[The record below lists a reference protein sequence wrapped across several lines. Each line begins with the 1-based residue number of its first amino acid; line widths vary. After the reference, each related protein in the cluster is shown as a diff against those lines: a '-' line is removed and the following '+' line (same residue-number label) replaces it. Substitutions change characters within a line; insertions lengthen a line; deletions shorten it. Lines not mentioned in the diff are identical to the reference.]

1 MNYGLPYKG
10 SKNRIAK
17 KIIDILP
24 PAPVLYDVFCGG
36 CAITHAALLS
46 GKYSRVVANDI
57 NSMIPHAFETA
68 LAGGFRNED
77 RWISRGDFQKLYK
90 TDPYVAI
97 CFSFGN
103 NLHQYCYARDLEPY
117 KRALHYA
124 IFWKDTGPWRELC
137 PETADALKKTVES
150 EQDRHKRRIGAG
162 RAIVTA
168 LKAGLM
174 NGTINPA
181 VMDKPIYRKIRK
193 EKKPELRTQ
202 SAESVERLKS
212 LETLENDERL
222 QRLESLERFE
232 RLKNLECLQTDES
245 LCRLQSLESL
255 ERFERLKNL
264 ECLQTDESL
273 CRLQSLERLDRI
285 TDVDVPPVLTVTTGD
300 YRALNFERGGIIY
313 CDPPYKSTE
322 ERYGQDFD
330 FNDFYSWCEHQANP
344 VFISEYTMPE
354 DRFVPVAAFTVTR
367 KMDTKKS
374 SICSEKIWRPRCQLG
389 I

>member
-17 KIIDILP
+17 KILDVLP
-24 PAPVLYDVFCGG
+24 AAPVLYDVFCGG
-36 CAITHAALLS
+36 CAVTHAAMLS

-57 NSMIPHAFETA
+57 NGMITHAFETA
-68 LAGGFRNED
+68 ITGGFRNED

-103 NLHQYCYARDLEPY
+103 NLHSYCYARDLEPF

-124 IFWKDTGPWRELC
+124 IFWKDIAPWAELC
-137 PETADALKKTVES
+137 PETADALKKAVES

-174 NGTINPA
+174 NGTIDPA
-181 VMDKPIYRKIRK
+181 VMNKPIYRKIRGNTAL
-193 EKKPELRTQ
+193 PPLQ
-202 SAESVERLKS
+202 STWALK
-212 LETLENDERL
+212 RL
-222 QRLESLERFE
+222 QVLESLERFE
-232 RLKNLECLQTDES
+232 RLKNLETLQTDES
-245 LCRLQSLESL
+245 LCRLQ
-255 ERFERLKNL
+255 
-264 ECLQTDESL
+264 T
-273 CRLQSLERLDRI
+273 LERLEI
-285 TDVDVPPVLTVTTGD
+285 INSTDVPPVLTVTTGD

-330 FNDFYSWCEHQANP
+330 FEAFYSWCLHQSNP

-354 DRFVPVAAFTVTR
+354 DRFVPVASFTVTR
-367 KMDTKKS
+367 KLSAKKS
-374 SICSEKIWRPRCQLG
+374 NICPEKIWRPRCQLD

>member
-17 KIIDILP
+17 KILDVLP
-24 PAPVLYDVFCGG
+24 AAPVLYDVFCGG
-36 CAITHAALLS
+36 CAVTHAALLS

-57 NSMIPHAFETA
+57 NGMIPHAFEKA
-68 LAGGFRNED
+68 IRGGFRNED
-77 RWISRGDFQKLYK
+77 RWISRDDFQKLYK

-103 NLHQYCYARDLEPY
+103 NLHEYCYARDLEPY

-137 PETADALKKTVES
+137 PETADALKKAVES

-168 LKAGLM
+168 LKTGLM
-174 NGTINPA
+174 NGTIDPA
-181 VMDKPIYRKIRK
+181 VMNKSIYRKIRK
-193 EKKPELRTQ
+193 EKTPGLMIRP
-202 SAESVERLKS
+202 AEN
-212 LETLENDERL
+212 LEAQENDERL

-232 RLKNLECLQTDES
+232 RLKNLET
-245 LCRLQSLESL
+245 
-255 ERFERLKNL
+255 
-264 ECLQTDESL
+264 LQTDESL
-273 CRLQSLERLDRI
+273 CRLQSLERLERI
-285 TDVDVPPVLTVTTGD
+285 TDVDVDVPVLTVTTGD
-300 YRALNFERGGIIY
+300 YKALTFEQGGIIY

-322 ERYGQDFD
+322 ERYGREFD
-330 FNDFYSWCEHQANP
+330 FEDFYAWCLHQSNP
-344 VFISEYTMPE
+344 VYISEYTMPE
-354 DRFVPVAAFTVTR
+354 DLFAPVASFTVTR

-374 SICSEKIWRPRCQLG
+374 SICHEKIWRPRTQV
-389 I
+389 

>member
-1 MNYGLPYKG
+1 MNFGLPYIG

-17 KIIDILP
+17 KILDVLP
-24 PAPVLYDVFCGG
+24 AAPVLYDVFCGG

-57 NSMIPHAFETA
+57 NGMIPHAFETA
-68 LAGGFRNED
+68 MKGGFRNED
-77 RWISRGDFQKLYK
+77 RWISRGDFQNLYK

-103 NLHQYCYARDLEPY
+103 NLHEYCYARELEPY

-137 PETADALKKTVES
+137 PETADALKKAVES

-162 RAIVTA
+162 RAIVKE

-174 NGTINPA
+174 NGTIDPA

-193 EKKPELRTQ
+193 EKTLGLRIL
-202 SAESVERLKS
+202 SAERVGRLKS
-212 LETLENDERL
+212 LEPLENDER
-222 QRLESLERFE
+222 
-232 RLKNLECLQTDES
+232 
-245 LCRLQSLESL
+245 
-255 ERFERLKNL
+255 
-264 ECLQTDESL
+264 LQTDESL

-285 TDVDVPPVLTVTTGD
+285 NSADVPPVLSVTTGD

-313 CDPPYKSTE
+313 CDPPYKNT
-322 ERYGQDFD
+322 GQYRTVGTFD
-330 FNDFYSWCEHQANP
+330 FEAFYSWCLHQSNP

-354 DRFVPVAAFTVTR
+354 DLFVPVASFTVTR
-367 KMDTKKS
+367 KLSAKKS
-374 SICSEKIWRPRCQLG
+374 SICPEKIWRPRCQLD

>member
-17 KIIDILP
+17 KILDVLP
-24 PAPVLYDVFCGG
+24 DAPVLYDVFCGG
-36 CAITHAALLS
+36 CAITHAAMLS

-57 NSMIPHAFETA
+57 NGMIPHAFETA
-68 LAGGFRNED
+68 ITGGFRNED
-77 RWISRGDFQKLYK
+77 RWISRNDFQKLYK

-103 NLHQYCYARDLEPY
+103 NLREYCYARELEPY

-137 PETADALKKTVES
+137 PETADALKKAVES
-150 EQDRHKRRIGAG
+150 ERDRHKRRIGAG

-174 NGTINPA
+174 NGTIDPA
-181 VMDKPIYRKIRK
+181 VMDKPIYIKIRK
-193 EKKPELRTQ
+193 EKTSGLRI
-202 SAESVERLKS
+202 
-212 LETLENDERL
+212 
-222 QRLESLERFE
+222 RLESAGRVERLERFE
-232 RLKNLECLQTDES
+232 RLKNLETLQTDES
-245 LCRLQSLESL
+245 LCRLQ
-255 ERFERLKNL
+255 N
-264 ECLQTDESL
+264 
-273 CRLQSLERLDRI
+273 LERLERI

-300 YRALNFERGGIIY
+300 YRALNFEQGGIIY

-322 ERYGQDFD
+322 ERYGREFD
-330 FNDFYSWCEHQANP
+330 FEDFYAWCEHQANP

-374 SICSEKIWRPRCQLG
+374 SICHEKIWRPRAQL
-389 I
+389 

>member
-1 MNYGLPYKG
+1 MNFGLPYKG

-17 KIIDILP
+17 KILDVLP
-24 PAPVLYDVFCGG
+24 AAPVLYDVFCGG
-36 CAITHAALLS
+36 CAITHAAMLS

-77 RWISRGDFQKLYK
+77 RWISRDDFQRLYK
-90 TDPYVAI
+90 TDPYVAM

-103 NLHQYCYARDLEPY
+103 NLHEYCYARELEPY

-124 IFWKDTGPWRELC
+124 IFWKDTAPWRELC
-137 PETADALKKTVES
+137 PETADALKKAVES

-168 LKAGLM
+168 LKEGLM
-174 NGTINPA
+174 NGTIDPA

-193 EKKPELRTQ
+193 EKTSGLRIN
-202 SAESVERLKS
+202 SAERVERLNNLK
-212 LETLENDERL
+212 TLEHDERL
-222 QRLESLERFE
+222 RLLE
-232 RLKNLECLQTDES
+232 
-245 LCRLQSLESL
+245 SLESL

-264 ECLQTDESL
+264 ETLQTDESL
-273 CRLQSLERLDRI
+273 CRLLSLERI
-285 TDVDVPPVLTVTTGD
+285 TDGDVPPVLTVTTGD
-300 YRALNFERGGIIY
+300 YRALEFDRPGIIY
-313 CDPPYKSTE
+313 CDPPYKNTKQ
-322 ERYGQDFD
+322 YHTVGTFD
-330 FNDFYSWCEHQANP
+330 FEAFYSWCEHQANP

-354 DRFVPVAAFTVTR
+354 DRFVPVAAFTVNR
-367 KMDTKKS
+367 KMNALKS
-374 SICSEKIWRPRCQLG
+374 SICHEKIWRPRCQLG

>member
-1 MNYGLPYKG
+1 MMFL
-10 SKNRIAK
+10 R
-17 KIIDILP
+17 
-24 PAPVLYDVFCGG
+24 GG

-57 NSMIPHAFETA
+57 NGMIPHAFETA
-68 LAGGFRNED
+68 ITGGFRDED
-77 RWISRGDFQKLYK
+77 RWISRDDFQRLYK

-103 NLHQYCYARDLEPY
+103 DLHEYCYARELEPY

-137 PETADALKKTVES
+137 PETADTLKKAVES

-168 LKAGLM
+168 LKTGLM

-193 EKKPELRTQ
+193 DKTSGLMNQ
-202 SAESVERLKS
+202 SAERVERLQS
-212 LETLENDERL
+212 LETPENDERL

-232 RLKNLECLQTDES
+232 RLKNLETLQTDES
-245 LCRLQSLESL
+245 LCRLQRLESL
-255 ERFERLKNL
+255 E
-264 ECLQTDESL
+264 
-273 CRLQSLERLDRI
+273 RI

-300 YRALNFERGGIIY
+300 YRALNFERDGIIY
-313 CDPPYKSTE
+313 CDPPYKNTK
-322 ERYGQDFD
+322 ERYGREFD
-330 FNDFYSWCEHQANP
+330 FNGFYSWCEHQANP

-367 KMDTKKS
+367 KLDTKKS
-374 SICSEKIWRPRCQLG
+374 SICYEKIWRPRTQL
-389 I
+389 

>member
-1 MNYGLPYKG
+1 MNYGLPYIG

-17 KIIDILP
+17 KILDVLP

-36 CAITHAALLS
+36 CAVTHAALLS

-57 NSMIPHAFETA
+57 NGMIPHAFETA
-68 LAGGFRNED
+68 ITGGFRNED
-77 RWISRGDFQKLYK
+77 RWISRDEFQNLYK

-103 NLHQYCYARDLEPY
+103 NLRSYCYAPELEPY

-124 IFWKDTGPWRELC
+124 IFWKDIGPWRELC
-137 PETADALKKTVES
+137 PETADALKKAVES

-174 NGTINPA
+174 NGTIDPA

-193 EKKPELRTQ
+193 EKTPGLRPQ
-202 SAESVERLKS
+202 SAESVERLKN

-222 QRLESLERFE
+222 QRVKSLERFE

-245 LCRLQSLESL
+245 LHRLQRVESL
-255 ERFERLKNL
+255 ERIN
-264 ECLQTDESL
+264 S
-273 CRLQSLERLDRI
+273 
-285 TDVDVPPVLTVTTGD
+285 TDVPSCAPALNVTTGD
-300 YRALNFERGGIIY
+300 YKALNFERGGIIY

-322 ERYGQDFD
+322 ERYGRDFD
-330 FNDFYSWCEHQANP
+330 FDDFYSWCEHQANP

-354 DRFVPVAAFTVTR
+354 DRFVPVASFTVTR

-374 SICSEKIWRPRCQLG
+374 SICPEKIWRPRCQLG

>member
-10 SKNRIAK
+10 SKSRIAK
-17 KIIDILP
+17 KILDVLP
-24 PAPVLYDVFCGG
+24 AAPVLYDVFCGG

-57 NSMIPHAFETA
+57 NGMIPHAFETA
-68 LAGGFRNED
+68 ITGGFRNED
-77 RWISRGDFQKLYK
+77 RWISRDDFQKLYK

-103 NLHQYCYARDLEPY
+103 NLHEYCYARDLEPY

-124 IFWKDTGPWRELC
+124 IFWKDTAPWRELC
-137 PETADALKKTVES
+137 PETAVALKKAVES

-174 NGTINPA
+174 NGTIDPA

-193 EKKPELRTQ
+193 EKTPGLRPQ

-232 RLKNLECLQTDES
+232 RLKSLECLQTDES
-245 LCRLQSLESL
+245 LHRLQSLKRL
-255 ERFERLKNL
+255 ERINS
-264 ECLQTDESL
+264 T
-273 CRLQSLERLDRI
+273 
-285 TDVDVPPVLTVTTGD
+285 DVPPVLTVTTGD

-322 ERYGQDFD
+322 ERYGREFD
-330 FNDFYSWCEHQANP
+330 FAGFYAWCLHQVNP
-344 VFISEYTMPE
+344 VYISEYTMPE
-354 DRFVPVAAFTVTR
+354 DLFAPVASFTVIR
-367 KMDTKKS
+367 KMDARKS
-374 SICSEKIWRPRCQLG
+374 SICPEKIWRPRCQLD

>member
-17 KIIDILP
+17 KILDVLP
-24 PAPVLYDVFCGG
+24 AAPVLYDVFAGG

-57 NSMIPHAFETA
+57 NGMIPHAFETA
-68 LAGGFRNED
+68 ITGGFRDED
-77 RWISRGDFQKLYK
+77 RWISRDDFQRLYK

-103 NLHQYCYARDLEPY
+103 DLHEYCYARELEPY

-137 PETADALKKTVES
+137 PETADTLKKAVES

-168 LKAGLM
+168 LKTGLM

-193 EKKPELRTQ
+193 DKTSGLMNQ
-202 SAESVERLKS
+202 SAERVERLQS
-212 LETLENDERL
+212 LETLKMMKRL

-232 RLKNLECLQTDES
+232 RLKNLETLQTDES
-245 LCRLQSLESL
+245 LCRLQRLESL
-255 ERFERLKNL
+255 E
-264 ECLQTDESL
+264 
-273 CRLQSLERLDRI
+273 RI

-300 YRALNFERGGIIY
+300 YRALNFERDGIIY
-313 CDPPYKSTE
+313 CDPPYKNTK
-322 ERYGQDFD
+322 ERYGREFD
-330 FNDFYSWCEHQANP
+330 FNGFYSWCEHQANP

-367 KMDTKKS
+367 KLDTKKS
-374 SICSEKIWRPRCQLG
+374 SICYEKIWRPRTQL
-389 I
+389 

>member
-17 KIIDILP
+17 KILDVLP
-24 PAPVLYDVFCGG
+24 AAPVLYDVFCGG

-57 NSMIPHAFETA
+57 NGMIPHAFETA
-68 LAGGFRNED
+68 ITGGFRNED
-77 RWISRGDFQKLYK
+77 RWISRDDFQRLYK

-103 NLHQYCYARDLEPY
+103 NLRWYCYARDLEPY

-124 IFWKDTGPWRELC
+124 IFWKDIAPWAELC
-137 PETADALKKTVES
+137 PETADALKKAVES
-150 EQDRHKRRIGAG
+150 EQDRHKRRIKAG

-174 NGTINPA
+174 NGTIDPA
-181 VMDKPIYRKIRK
+181 VMDKPIYKKIRK
-193 EKKPELRTQ
+193 EKTPGSGIQ
-202 SAESVERLKS
+202 PAESVERLKN

-232 RLKNLECLQTDES
+232 RLKNLETLQTDES
-245 LCRLQSLESL
+245 LCRLQSLKSL
-255 ERFERLKNL
+255 E
-264 ECLQTDESL
+264 
-273 CRLQSLERLDRI
+273 RI
-285 TDVDVPPVLTVTTGD
+285 TDVDVPPVLTATMGD

-322 ERYGQDFD
+322 ERYGRDFD
-330 FNDFYSWCEHQANP
+330 FAGFYSWCEHQANP
-344 VFISEYTMPE
+344 VYISEYTMPE

-367 KMDTKKS
+367 KMDAKKS
-374 SICSEKIWRPRCQLG
+374 SICHEKIWRPRTQL
-389 I
+389 

>member
-17 KIIDILP
+17 KILDILP
-24 PAPVLYDVFCGG
+24 DAPVLYDVFCGG
-36 CAITHAALLS
+36 CAITHAAMLS

-57 NSMIPHAFETA
+57 NGMIPHAFETA

-77 RWISRGDFQKLYK
+77 RWISRDDFQKLYK

-103 NLHQYCYARDLEPY
+103 NLHEYCYARELEPY

-137 PETADALKKTVES
+137 PETADALKAAIES

-162 RAIVTA
+162 RAIVKE

-174 NGTINPA
+174 NGTIDPA
-181 VMDKPIYRKIRK
+181 VMDKPIYKKIRGK
-193 EKKPELRTQ
+193 YPRGYLQ
-202 SAESVERLKS
+202 SGWIAERKQS
-212 LETLENDERL
+212 LETLQNDE
-222 QRLESLERFE
+222 SF
-232 RLKNLECLQTDES
+232 
-245 LCRLQSLESL
+245 CRLQSLE
-255 ERFERLKNL
+255 
-264 ECLQTDESL
+264 
-273 CRLQSLERLDRI
+273 RI

-300 YRALNFERGGIIY
+300 YRALNFDRPRIIY

-322 ERYGQDFD
+322 ERYGREFD
-330 FNDFYSWCEHQANP
+330 FAGFYAWCLHQANP
-344 VFISEYTMPE
+344 VYISEYSMPE

-374 SICSEKIWRPRCQLG
+374 SICHEKIWRPRCQLD

>member
-17 KIIDILP
+17 KILDVLP
-24 PAPVLYDVFCGG
+24 AAPVLYDVFCGG
-36 CAITHAALLS
+36 CAITHAAMLS

-57 NSMIPHAFETA
+57 NGMIPHAFETA
-68 LAGGFRNED
+68 LAEGFRNEY
-77 RWISRGDFQKLYK
+77 RWISRDDFQKLYK

-103 NLHQYCYARDLEPY
+103 NLHQYCYARELEPY

-124 IFWKDTGPWRELC
+124 IFWKDTAPWRELC
-137 PETADALKKTVES
+137 PETADALKAAIES

-174 NGTINPA
+174 NGTIDPA
-181 VMDKPIYRKIRK
+181 VMNKPIYKKIRGK
-193 EKKPELRTQ
+193 YPRVYLQ
-202 SAESVERLKS
+202 SGWLAERM
-212 LETLENDERL
+212 
-222 QRLESLERFE
+222 
-232 RLKNLECLQTDES
+232 
-245 LCRLQSLESL
+245 QSLESL
-255 ERFERLKNL
+255 ERIN
-264 ECLQTDESL
+264 S
-273 CRLQSLERLDRI
+273 
-285 TDVDVPPVLTVTTGD
+285 VDVPPVLSVATVD
-300 YRALNFERGGIIY
+300 YKALNFERGGIIY

-322 ERYGQDFD
+322 ERYGRDFD
-330 FNDFYSWCEHQANP
+330 FAGFYSWCEHQANP

-354 DRFVPVAAFTVTR
+354 DRFVPVASFTVIR

-374 SICSEKIWRPRCQLG
+374 SICPEKIWRPRCQLG

>member
-1 MNYGLPYKG
+1 MNFGLPYKG

-17 KIIDILP
+17 KILDVLP
-24 PAPVLYDVFCGG
+24 AAPVLYDVFCGG

-57 NSMIPHAFETA
+57 NGMIPHAFETA
-68 LAGGFRNED
+68 MKGGFRNED
-77 RWISRGDFQKLYK
+77 RWISRGDFQNLYK

-103 NLHQYCYARDLEPY
+103 NLHEYCYARELEPY

-137 PETADALKKTVES
+137 PETADALKKAVES

-162 RAIVTA
+162 RAIVKE

-174 NGTINPA
+174 NGTIDPA

-193 EKKPELRTQ
+193 EKTLGLRIL
-202 SAESVERLKS
+202 SAERVGRLKS
-212 LETLENDERL
+212 LEPLENDERL
-222 QRLESLERFE
+222 R
-232 RLKNLECLQTDES
+232 
-245 LCRLQSLESL
+245 
-255 ERFERLKNL
+255 
-264 ECLQTDESL
+264 LQTDESL

-285 TDVDVPPVLTVTTGD
+285 NSVDVPPVLSVTTGD

-313 CDPPYKSTE
+313 CDPPYKNT
-322 ERYGQDFD
+322 GQYRTVGTFD
-330 FNDFYSWCEHQANP
+330 FEAFYSWCLHQSNP

-354 DRFVPVAAFTVTR
+354 DLFVPVASFTVTR
-367 KMDTKKS
+367 KLSAKKS
-374 SICSEKIWRPRCQLG
+374 SICPEKIWRPRCQLD

>member
-17 KIIDILP
+17 KILDILP

-36 CAITHAALLS
+36 CAVTHAALLS

-57 NSMIPHAFETA
+57 NGMIPHAFETA
-68 LAGGFRNED
+68 ITGGFRNEY
-77 RWISRGDFQKLYK
+77 RWISRDDFQRLYK

-103 NLHQYCYARDLEPY
+103 NLHDYCYACDLEPY

-124 IFWKDTGPWRELC
+124 IFWKDTGPWRDLC
-137 PETADALKKTVES
+137 PETADALKAAVES

-162 RAIVTA
+162 RAIVKE

-174 NGTINPA
+174 NGTIDPA

-193 EKKPELRTQ
+193 EKTPELMIQ

-222 QRLESLERFE
+222 RRLERLERFE
-232 RLKNLECLQTDES
+232 RLKNLET
-245 LCRLQSLESL
+245 
-255 ERFERLKNL
+255 
-264 ECLQTDESL
+264 LQTDESL
-273 CRLQSLERLDRI
+273 CRLQSLERLERLERI
-285 TDVDVPPVLTVTTGD
+285 PDVDVPPVLTVTTRD
-300 YRALNFERGGIIY
+300 YRALTFEQGGIIY
-313 CDPPYKSTE
+313 CDPPYKNT
-322 ERYGQDFD
+322 GQYHTVGTFD
-330 FNDFYSWCEHQANP
+330 FEAFYSWCLHQSNP

-354 DRFVPVAAFTVTR
+354 DRFVPVASFTVTR
-367 KMDTKKS
+367 KMGAQKS
-374 SICSEKIWRPRCQLG
+374 SICPEKIWRPRCQLD

>member
-1 MNYGLPYKG
+1 MNYGLPYIG

-17 KIIDILP
+17 KILDVLP
-24 PAPVLYDVFCGG
+24 AAPVLYDVFCGG

-57 NSMIPHAFETA
+57 NGMIPHAFESA
-68 LAGGFRNED
+68 INGGFRNED
-77 RWISRGDFQKLYK
+77 RWISRDDFQRLYK

-103 NLHQYCYARDLEPY
+103 NLRSYCYAPELEPY

-137 PETADALKKTVES
+137 PETADALKKAVES

-174 NGTINPA
+174 NGTIDPA
-181 VMDKPIYRKIRK
+181 VMNKSIYRKIRK
-193 EKKPELRTQ
+193 EKTPGLGIQ

-212 LETLENDERL
+212 LEP
-222 QRLESLERFE
+222 
-232 RLKNLECLQTDES
+232 LKNLETLQTDES
-245 LCRLQSLESL
+245 LH
-255 ERFERLKNL
+255 
-264 ECLQTDESL
+264 
-273 CRLQSLERLDRI
+273 RLQSLERLERKPMGMCHPI
-285 TDVDVPPVLTVTTGD
+285 LTVTTGD
-300 YRALNFERGGIIY
+300 YRALNFERGGVIY
-313 CDPPYKSTE
+313 CDPPYKRTK
-322 ERYGQDFD
+322 ERYGRGFD
-330 FNDFYSWCEHQANP
+330 FEDFYAWCLHQSNP

-354 DRFVPVAAFTVTR
+354 DLFVPVASFTVTR

-374 SICSEKIWRPRCQLG
+374 SICHEKIWRPRTQL
-389 I
+389 

>member
-17 KIIDILP
+17 KILDALP
-24 PAPVLYDVFCGG
+24 AAPVLYDVFCGG

-46 GKYSRVVANDI
+46 GKYGRVVANDI
-57 NSMIPHAFETA
+57 NGMIPAAFEKA
-68 LAGGFRNED
+68 IRGGFRNED
-77 RWISRGDFQKLYK
+77 RWISRDDFQRLYK

-103 NLHQYCYARDLEPY
+103 NLHEYCYARPLEPY

-124 IFWKDTGPWRELC
+124 IFWKDTGPWRDLC
-137 PETADALKKTVES
+137 PETADALKKAVES

-174 NGTINPA
+174 NGTIDPA
-181 VMDKPIYRKIRK
+181 VMDKPIYRQIRK
-193 EKKPELRTQ
+193 EKTPGF
-202 SAESVERLKS
+202 
-212 LETLENDERL
+212 DERL

-232 RLKNLECLQTDES
+232 RLKNLET
-245 LCRLQSLESL
+245 
-255 ERFERLKNL
+255 
-264 ECLQTDESL
+264 LQTDESL
-273 CRLQSLERLDRI
+273 CRLQSLERK
-285 TDVDVPPVLTVTTGD
+285 TDVDVPPVLTVTTED
-300 YRALNFERGGIIY
+300 YRALNFEQGGIIY

-322 ERYGQDFD
+322 ERYGREFD
-330 FNDFYSWCEHQANP
+330 FNGFYSWCEHQANP

-374 SICSEKIWRPRCQLG
+374 SICHEKIWRPRCQLD

>member
-17 KIIDILP
+17 KILDVLP
-24 PAPVLYDVFCGG
+24 AAPVLYDVFCGG

-57 NSMIPHAFETA
+57 NGMIPHAFEKA
-68 LAGGFRNED
+68 IRGGFRNED
-77 RWISRGDFQKLYK
+77 RWISRDDFQKLYK

-103 NLHQYCYARDLEPY
+103 NLRWYCYARDLEPY

-137 PETADALKKTVES
+137 PETADALKKAVES

-168 LKAGLM
+168 LKTGLM
-174 NGTINPA
+174 NGTIDPA
-181 VMDKPIYRKIRK
+181 VMDKPIYKKIRPHNK
-193 EKKPELRTQ
+193 LISPYL
-202 SAESVERLKS
+202 ESCERFERLKN

-232 RLKNLECLQTDES
+232 RLKNLET
-245 LCRLQSLESL
+245 
-255 ERFERLKNL
+255 
-264 ECLQTDESL
+264 LQTDESL
-273 CRLQSLERLDRI
+273 CRLQSLERLERI
-285 TDVDVPPVLTVTTGD
+285 TDVDVPVLTVTTGD
-300 YRALNFERGGIIY
+300 YKALTFEQGGIIY

-322 ERYGQDFD
+322 ERYGREFD
-330 FNDFYSWCEHQANP
+330 FEDFYAWCLHQSNP
-344 VFISEYTMPE
+344 VYISEYTMPE
-354 DRFVPVAAFTVTR
+354 DLFAPVASFTVIR

-374 SICSEKIWRPRCQLG
+374 SICHEKIWRPRTQL
-389 I
+389 

>member
-17 KIIDILP
+17 KIIDVLP
-24 PAPVLYDVFCGG
+24 AAPVLYDVFCGG
-36 CAITHAALLS
+36 CAITHAALVS
-46 GKYSRVVANDI
+46 GKYGRVVANDI
-57 NSMIPHAFETA
+57 NGMIPHAFETA

-77 RWISRGDFQKLYK
+77 RWISRDDFQKLYK

-103 NLHQYCYARDLEPY
+103 NLHQYCYARELEPY

-124 IFWKDTGPWRELC
+124 IFWKDIAPWAELC
-137 PETADALKKTVES
+137 PETADALKKAVES

-174 NGTINPA
+174 NGTIDPA
-181 VMDKPIYRKIRK
+181 VMNKSIYKKIRWK
-193 EKKPELRTQ
+193 YPRVYLQ
-202 SAESVERLKS
+202 S
-212 LETLENDERL
+212 
-222 QRLESLERFE
+222 
-232 RLKNLECLQTDES
+232 LQTDES
-245 LCRLQSLESL
+245 LCRLQSLE
-255 ERFERLKNL
+255 
-264 ECLQTDESL
+264 
-273 CRLQSLERLDRI
+273 RI

-322 ERYGQDFD
+322 ERYGREFD
-330 FNDFYSWCEHQANP
+330 FEAFYSWCEHQANP

-374 SICSEKIWRPRCQLG
+374 SICYEKIWRPRTQL
-389 I
+389 

>member
-17 KIIDILP
+17 KILDVLP
-24 PAPVLYDVFCGG
+24 AAPVLYDVFCGG

-57 NSMIPHAFETA
+57 NGMIPAAFQKA
-68 LAGGFRNED
+68 IHGGYAHED
-77 RWISRGDFQKLYK
+77 RWISREDFERLKD
-90 TDPYVAI
+90 TDAYAAM
-97 CFSFGN
+97 CYSFGN
-103 NLHQYCYARDLEPY
+103 DCRTYMYARGLEPY

-137 PETADALKKTVES
+137 PETADALKKAVES

-174 NGTINPA
+174 NGTIDPA

-193 EKKPELRTQ
+193 EKTPGLSLHLQ
-202 SAESVERLKS
+202 SAIS
-212 LETLENDERL
+212 LE
-222 QRLESLERFE
+222 
-232 RLKNLECLQTDES
+232 
-245 LCRLQSLESL
+245 CRLQSLKSPE
-255 ERFERLKNL
+255 
-264 ECLQTDESL
+264 
-273 CRLQSLERLDRI
+273 RI

-322 ERYGQDFD
+322 ERYGREFD
-330 FNDFYSWCEHQANP
+330 FAGFYSWCEHQANP

-354 DRFVPVAAFTVTR
+354 DRFVPVAEWDKVTTMAA
-367 KMDTKKS
+367 KMTTHVT
-374 SICSEKIWRPRCQLG
+374 ERLWRPRCQLG

>member
-1 MNYGLPYKG
+1 MNFGLPYKG

-17 KIIDILP
+17 KILDVLP
-24 PAPVLYDVFCGG
+24 AAPVLYDVFCGG
-36 CAITHAALLS
+36 CAVTHAAMLS

-68 LAGGFRNED
+68 LKGGFRNED
-77 RWISRGDFQKLYK
+77 RWISRDDFQKLYK

-103 NLHQYCYARDLEPY
+103 NLRSYCYARELEPY

-124 IFWKDTGPWRELC
+124 IFWKDTAPWRELC
-137 PETADALKKTVES
+137 PETADALKKAVES
-150 EQDRHKRRIGAG
+150 ELDRHKRRIGAG

-181 VMDKPIYRKIRK
+181 VMDKPIYKKIRGK
-193 EKKPELRTQ
+193 YPRVFLQ
-202 SAESVERLKS
+202 SGWLAKRMQN
-212 LETLENDERL
+212 LETLENDERF
-222 QRLESLERFE
+222 QRLESLE
-232 RLKNLECLQTDES
+232 
-245 LCRLQSLESL
+245 
-255 ERFERLKNL
+255 
-264 ECLQTDESL
+264 
-273 CRLQSLERLDRI
+273 RI

-300 YRALNFERGGIIY
+300 YREMEFSAPGIIY

-322 ERYGQDFD
+322 ERYGREFD
-330 FNDFYSWCEHQANP
+330 FAGFYAWCEHQANP

-354 DRFVPVAAFTVTR
+354 DRFVPVASFTVTR
-367 KMDTKKS
+367 KLDARKS
-374 SICSEKIWRPRCQLG
+374 SICHEKIWRPRCQLG

>member
-17 KIIDILP
+17 KILDVLP

-57 NSMIPHAFETA
+57 NGMIPHAFETA
-68 LAGGFRNED
+68 LGGGFRNED
-77 RWISRGDFQKLYK
+77 RWISRDDFQKLYK

-103 NLHQYCYARDLEPY
+103 NLHEYCYARELEPY

-124 IFWKDTGPWRELC
+124 IFWKDIAPWAELC
-137 PETADALKKTVES
+137 PETADALKKAMES

-174 NGTINPA
+174 NGTIDPA
-181 VMDKPIYRKIRK
+181 VMNKPIYRKIRK
-193 EKKPELRTQ
+193 EKTPGLSLHLQ
-202 SAESVERLKS
+202 SAIS
-212 LETLENDERL
+212 LE
-222 QRLESLERFE
+222 
-232 RLKNLECLQTDES
+232 
-245 LCRLQSLESL
+245 CRLQ
-255 ERFERLKNL
+255 
-264 ECLQTDESL
+264 
-273 CRLQSLERLDRI
+273 RI
-285 TDVDVPPVLTVTTGD
+285 TDVDVPPVLTVTTED
-300 YRALNFERGGIIY
+300 YKALTFERGGIIY
-313 CDPPYKSTE
+313 CDPPYKSTK
-322 ERYGQDFD
+322 ERYGREFD
-330 FNDFYSWCEHQANP
+330 FNGFYSWCEHQANP
-344 VFISEYTMPE
+344 IFISEYTMPE

-374 SICSEKIWRPRCQLG
+374 SICHEKIWRPRTQL
-389 I
+389 

>member
-17 KIIDILP
+17 KILDVLP
-24 PAPVLYDVFCGG
+24 AAPVLYDVFCGG

-57 NSMIPHAFETA
+57 NSMIPHAFEKA
-68 LAGGFRNED
+68 IRGGFRNED
-77 RWISRGDFQKLYK
+77 RWISRDDFQRLYK

-103 NLHQYCYARDLEPY
+103 NLHEYCYARELEPY

-137 PETADALKKTVES
+137 PETADALKKAVES

-162 RAIVTA
+162 RAIVKE

-193 EKKPELRTQ
+193 EKTPGLMNQ

-232 RLKNLECLQTDES
+232 RLKNLETLQTDES
-245 LCRLQSLESL
+245 LCRLQTL
-255 ERFERLKNL
+255 ERLK
-264 ECLQTDESL
+264 
-273 CRLQSLERLDRI
+273 RI
-285 TDVDVPPVLTVTTGD
+285 TDVDVPPVLTVITGD
-300 YRALNFERGGIIY
+300 YRELNFEQGGIIY
-313 CDPPYKSTE
+313 CDPPYKNTK
-322 ERYGQDFD
+322 ERYGREFD
-330 FNDFYSWCEHQANP
+330 FAGFYAWCLHQANP
-344 VFISEYTMPE
+344 VYISEYTMPE
-354 DRFVPVAAFTVTR
+354 DLFAPVASFTVIR
-367 KMDTKKS
+367 KMNTKRS
-374 SICSEKIWRPRCQLG
+374 SICPEKIWRPRCQLG

>member
-1 MNYGLPYKG
+1 MMFC
-10 SKNRIAK
+10 R
-17 KIIDILP
+17 P
-24 PAPVLYDVFCGG
+24 PLSCMMFLRGG

-57 NSMIPHAFETA
+57 NGMIPHAFETA
-68 LAGGFRNED
+68 ITGGFRDED
-77 RWISRGDFQKLYK
+77 RWISRDDFQRLYK

-103 NLHQYCYARDLEPY
+103 DLHEYCYARELEPY

-137 PETADALKKTVES
+137 PETADTLKKAVES

-168 LKAGLM
+168 LKTGLM

-193 EKKPELRTQ
+193 DKTSGLMNQ
-202 SAESVERLKS
+202 SAERVERLQS
-212 LETLENDERL
+212 LETPENDERL

-232 RLKNLECLQTDES
+232 RLKNLETLQTDES
-245 LCRLQSLESL
+245 LCRLQRLESL
-255 ERFERLKNL
+255 E
-264 ECLQTDESL
+264 
-273 CRLQSLERLDRI
+273 RI

-300 YRALNFERGGIIY
+300 YRALNFERDGIIY
-313 CDPPYKSTE
+313 CDPPYKNTK
-322 ERYGQDFD
+322 ERYGREFD
-330 FNDFYSWCEHQANP
+330 FNGFYSWCEHQANP

-367 KMDTKKS
+367 KLDTKKS
-374 SICSEKIWRPRCQLG
+374 SICYEKIWRPRTQL
-389 I
+389 

>member
-17 KIIDILP
+17 KILDVLP
-24 PAPVLYDVFCGG
+24 PAPVLYDVFAGG
-36 CAITHAALLS
+36 CAITHAAMLS

-68 LAGGFRNED
+68 LTGGFRNED
-77 RWISRGDFQKLYK
+77 RWISRDDFQKLYK

-103 NLHQYCYARDLEPY
+103 NLRQYCYARELEPY

-137 PETADALKKTVES
+137 PETADALKRAVES

-168 LKAGLM
+168 MKAGLM
-174 NGTINPA
+174 NGTIDPA
-181 VMDKPIYRKIRK
+181 VMDKPIYKKIRGK
-193 EKKPELRTQ
+193 YPRVFLQ
-202 SAESVERLKS
+202 SGWLAERMQS
-212 LETLENDERL
+212 LETLQTDESL
-222 QRLESLERFE
+222 HRLESLER
-232 RLKNLECLQTDES
+232 LE
-245 LCRLQSLESL
+245 
-255 ERFERLKNL
+255 
-264 ECLQTDESL
+264 
-273 CRLQSLERLDRI
+273 RI

-322 ERYGQDFD
+322 ERYGRDFD
-330 FNDFYSWCEHQANP
+330 FDDFYAWCEHQANP

-374 SICSEKIWRPRCQLG
+374 SICHEKIWRPRTQL
-389 I
+389 

>member
-1 MNYGLPYKG
+1 MNFGLPYKG

-17 KIIDILP
+17 KILDVLP
-24 PAPVLYDVFCGG
+24 AAPVLYDVFCGG
-36 CAITHAALLS
+36 CAITHAAMLS

-57 NSMIPHAFETA
+57 NGMIPHAFETA
-68 LAGGFRNED
+68 LAGGFRDED
-77 RWISRGDFQKLYK
+77 RWVSRDDFQKLYK

-103 NLHQYCYARDLEPY
+103 NLHQYCYARELEPY

-124 IFWKDTGPWRELC
+124 IFWKDTGLWRELC
-137 PETADALKKTVES
+137 PETADALKKAVES

-174 NGTINPA
+174 NGTIDPA
-181 VMDKPIYRKIRK
+181 VMNKPIYRKIRK
-193 EKKPELRTQ
+193 EKTPGLRNQ
-202 SAESVERLKS
+202 SAGSVERLQS

-222 QRLESLERFE
+222 QRLERLERFE
-232 RLKNLECLQTDES
+232 RLKNLETLQADES
-245 LCRLQSLESL
+245 LY
-255 ERFERLKNL
+255 
-264 ECLQTDESL
+264 
-273 CRLQSLERLDRI
+273 RLQSLERLERI
-285 TDVDVPPVLTVTTGD
+285 TDVDVLPVLTVTTGD

-322 ERYGQDFD
+322 ERYGREFD
-330 FNDFYSWCEHQANP
+330 FNGFYSWCEHQANP

-354 DRFVPVAAFTVTR
+354 DRFVPMAAFTVTR

-374 SICSEKIWRPRCQLG
+374 SICPEKIWRPRCQLG

>member
-10 SKNRIAK
+10 SKNGIAK
-17 KIIDILP
+17 KILDVLP
-24 PAPVLYDVFCGG
+24 AAPVLYDVFCGG
-36 CAITHAALLS
+36 CAITHAAMLS

-57 NSMIPHAFETA
+57 NGMIPHAFETA
-68 LAGGFRNED
+68 ITGGFRNED
-77 RWISRGDFQKLYK
+77 RWISRDDFQRLYK

-103 NLHQYCYARDLEPY
+103 NLREYCYARELEPY

-137 PETADALKKTVES
+137 PETADALKKAVES

-162 RAIVTA
+162 RAIEKE

-174 NGTINPA
+174 NGTIDPA

-193 EKKPELRTQ
+193 EKTLGLRIL
-202 SAESVERLKS
+202 SAERVGRLKS
-212 LETLENDERL
+212 LEPLENDERL
-222 QRLESLERFE
+222 R
-232 RLKNLECLQTDES
+232 
-245 LCRLQSLESL
+245 
-255 ERFERLKNL
+255 
-264 ECLQTDESL
+264 LQTDESL

-285 TDVDVPPVLTVTTGD
+285 NSVDVPPVLSVTTGD

-313 CDPPYKSTE
+313 CDPPYKRTK
-322 ERYGQDFD
+322 ERYGREFD
-330 FNDFYSWCEHQANP
+330 FAGFYAWCEHQVNP

-354 DRFVPVAAFTVTR
+354 DRFVPVAAFTVKR

-374 SICSEKIWRPRCQLG
+374 SICPEKIWRPRCQLD

>member
-1 MNYGLPYKG
+1 MKYGLPYKG
-10 SKNRIAK
+10 SKNRKAK
-17 KIIDILP
+17 KILDVLP
-24 PAPVLYDVFCGG
+24 AAPVLYDVFCGG

-57 NSMIPHAFETA
+57 NGMIPHAFEKA
-68 LAGGFRNED
+68 IRGGFRNED
-77 RWISRGDFQKLYK
+77 RWISRDNFQRLYK

-103 NLHQYCYARDLEPY
+103 NLHDYCYAPDLEPY

-124 IFWKDTGPWRELC
+124 IFWKDTAPWRELC
-137 PETADALKKTVES
+137 PETADALKKAMES

-174 NGTINPA
+174 NGTIDPA
-181 VMDKPIYRKIRK
+181 VMNKPIYRKIRE
-193 EKKPELRTQ
+193 EKTPGLSLHLQ
-202 SAESVERLKS
+202 SAISLECRLQSLKS
-212 LETLENDERL
+212 LETL
-222 QRLESLERFE
+222 
-232 RLKNLECLQTDES
+232 QTDES
-245 LCRLQSLESL
+245 
-255 ERFERLKNL
+255 
-264 ECLQTDESL
+264 
-273 CRLQSLERLDRI
+273 LQSLERLERI

-300 YRALNFERGGIIY
+300 YREMEFSAPGIVY

-322 ERYGQDFD
+322 ERYGREFD
-330 FNDFYSWCEHQANP
+330 FNGFYAWCEHQANP

-367 KMDTKKS
+367 KMDARKS
-374 SICSEKIWRPRCQLG
+374 SICPEKIWRPRTQL
-389 I
+389 

>member
-17 KIIDILP
+17 RILDVL
-24 PAPVLYDVFCGG
+24 PAAPALYDVFCGG

-57 NSMIPHAFETA
+57 NGMIPHAFETA
-68 LAGGFRNED
+68 LAGGFRNEA
-77 RWISRGDFQKLYK
+77 RWISRDDFQKLYK

-97 CFSFGN
+97 CFSFAN
-103 NLHQYCYARDLEPY
+103 DLHGYCYSRELEPY

-124 IFWKDTGPWRELC
+124 IFWQDTGPWRELC
-137 PETADALKKTVES
+137 PETADALKRAVES

-174 NGTINPA
+174 NGTIDPA
-181 VMDKPIYRKIRK
+181 VMDKPIYKKIRK
-193 EKKPELRTQ
+193 EKPSGRIQ

-212 LETLENDERL
+212 LETLKNDERL

-232 RLKNLECLQTDES
+232 RLENLET
-245 LCRLQSLESL
+245 
-255 ERFERLKNL
+255 
-264 ECLQTDESL
+264 LQTDESL
-273 CRLQSLERLDRI
+273 CRLQSLERLERI
-285 TDVDVPPVLTVTTGD
+285 TDVDVLPVLTVTTGD

-322 ERYGQDFD
+322 ERYGRGFDFD
-330 FNDFYSWCEHQANP
+330 GFYSWCEHQANP

-354 DRFVPVAAFTVTR
+354 DRFVPVASFTVTR
-367 KMDTKKS
+367 KMDARKS
-374 SICSEKIWRPRCQLG
+374 NICPEKIWRPRTQL
-389 I
+389 

>member
-17 KIIDILP
+17 KILDVLP
-24 PAPVLYDVFCGG
+24 AAPVLYDVFCGG
-36 CAITHAALLS
+36 CAVTHAALLS

-57 NSMIPHAFETA
+57 NGMIPRAFETA
-68 LAGGFRNED
+68 ITGGFRNED
-77 RWISRGDFQKLYK
+77 RWISRDNFQKLYK

-103 NLHQYCYARDLEPY
+103 NLHEYCYARDLEPY

-124 IFWKDTGPWRELC
+124 IFWKDTGPWRDLC
-137 PETADALKKTVES
+137 PETADALKKAVES

-174 NGTINPA
+174 NGTIDPA
-181 VMDKPIYRKIRK
+181 VMNKSIYRKIRK
-193 EKKPELRTQ
+193 EKTPGLKIQ
-202 SAESVERLKS
+202 QAESVERLKS

-222 QRLESLERFE
+222 QRLERLERFE

-245 LCRLQSLESL
+245 LCRLQ
-255 ERFERLKNL
+255 R
-264 ECLQTDESL
+264 
-273 CRLQSLERLDRI
+273 LERLERI
-285 TDVDVPPVLTVTTGD
+285 NSTDVPPVLTVTTGD

-313 CDPPYKSTE
+313 CDPPYKNT
-322 ERYGQDFD
+322 GQYRTVGSFDFD
-330 FNDFYSWCEHQANP
+330 AFYSWCEAQTLP
-344 VFISEYTMPE
+344 VYISEYSMPE

-367 KMDTKKS
+367 KLNTKKS
-374 SICSEKIWRPRCQLG
+374 SICHEKIWRPRCQLD